1 MKDLINNRMLWLR
14 TVLLAAVLLAGSTLP
29 ASAQQ
34 AETEGEMPEATVNI
48 NTADEE
54 ALALALDGVGS
65 VKAREI
71 VSHREENGRFREP
84 EELEEVNG
92 IGPATIENNRERIVI
107 ETQ

>member
-1 MKDLINNRMLWLR
+1 MKDLINNRMSGLR
-14 TVLLAAVLLAGSTLP
+14 TGLLVAMLLAGSIMS

-34 AETEGEMPEATVNI
+34 AGTEDEMPEATVNI
-48 NTADEE
+48 NTADED
-54 ALALALDGVGS
+54 ALALALDGVGT